1 MWTCRTATKY
11 WWSSLFKDFL
21 SEWIC
26 SSFSCMLSGEFDQML
41 PISNTKTH
49 LLYNPATKHTQA
61 PSYRKSPFYWDK
73 KRDNALKPR
82 LSWSLTQLYTINHF
96 ESLCDLM
103 LESSNSWPDL
113 SLSLRPRGW
122 MFIAMV
128 WSDTR
133 LVGPGAKQLK
143 GDKDEE
149 NGVKK
154 EGGIT
159 GSVVQGC
166 LIRGQ

>member
-1 MWTCRTATKY
+1 
-11 WWSSLFKDFL
+11 
-21 SEWIC
+21 
-26 SSFSCMLSGEFDQML
+26 
-41 PISNTKTH
+41 
-49 LLYNPATKHTQA
+49 
-61 PSYRKSPFYWDK
+61 
-73 KRDNALKPR
+73 
-82 LSWSLTQLYTINHF
+82 
-96 ESLCDLM
+96 
-103 LESSNSWPDL
+103 
-113 SLSLRPRGW
+113 

-149 NGVKK
+149 NGVEK
-154 EGGIT
+154 EVCGRSLYGGIT